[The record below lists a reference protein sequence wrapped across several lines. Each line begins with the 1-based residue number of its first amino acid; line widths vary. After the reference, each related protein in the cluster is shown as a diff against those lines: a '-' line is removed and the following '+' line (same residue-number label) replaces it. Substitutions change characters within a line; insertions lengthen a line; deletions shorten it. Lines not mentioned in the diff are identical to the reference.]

1 MRASLWSM
9 VFFFSLFAQGQNKI
23 ITLSNGERWLTLTPS
38 IKVEID
44 SLSLP
49 IAADPFVGRVV
60 LNLPPSDIVGA
71 PQSEAIEFWGYC
83 QSRTYMVTAEI
94 TFSGKERSGFALPDY
109 SYEPAPDAPTVMR
122 RVLSNSNMSRVF
134 KVYCQ

>member
-44 SLSLP
+44 NLSLP
-49 IAADPFVGRVV
+49 VAADPFIGRVV
-60 LNLPPSDIVGA
+60 LNLLPSDIVGA
-71 PQSEAIEFWGYC
+71 PQSEAIEFRGFC
-83 QSRTYMVTAEI
+83 QSRTYEVTAVI
-94 TFSGKERSGFALPDY
+94 PFSGKDRSGFVEPDY
-109 SYEPAPDAPTVMR
+109 GYEDIGAPVVMR
-122 RVLSNSNMSRVF
+122 RVFPNSNMSRVF
-134 KVYCQ
+134 KVYCR